1 MTKTEFIKTLA
12 EKVELPQN
20 KTDDVISTM
29 IEIITKTLAKGDE
42 IAFIGF
48 GSFSIKKRAARMGR
62 NPRTGAELKI
72 PAKKV
77 VRFSA
82 SSTLK
87 NAVNKK

>member
-20 KTDDVISTM
+20 KTDEVVSAM
-29 IEIITKTLAKGDE
+29 IEIITKTLVKGDD
-42 IAFIGF
+42 IAFVGF

-77 VRFSA
+77 VRFLA
-82 SSTLK
+82 GGALK